1 MRETA
6 SVLLNRILARGKFR
20 HIQVLLKVAELG
32 SVQRAAEQIG
42 MAQPSVTQ
50 TLAGLESL
58 LQTTLFERHARG
70 VRPTPACLDL
80 LPVAR
85 QLMQGAAEGAE
96 IVFARQDEGASVVR
110 VVASASAMN
119 GILLNTLPALC
130 RASPAIRIQIREAEG
145 DDLLLAMTRG
155 EVDVV
160 VCRRPAVLPDG
171 WSFMP
176 VQDDRLAVICAASHR
191 LAAMRRVTWRIAW
204 RERWLLSPAGSIA
217 RQVFD
222 GLCEQAPA
230 DVSTHPVVTRS
241 HTLIRRL
248 LDEEGLLGFV
258 PWSFVRDLLDAGAIT
273 ELPLPGVPPMPGLGV
288 LARHGE
294 SRDSALRMLR
304 FLAAIPT
311 TSHRQ
316 FE

>member
-1 MRETA
+1 M
-6 SVLLNRILARGKFR
+6 
-20 HIQVLLKVAELG
+20 G
-32 SVQRAAEQIG
+32 SVQRAADQIG

-58 LQTTLFERHARG
+58 LQTRLFERHARG

-80 LPVAR
+80 LPIAR
-85 QLMQGAAEGAE
+85 QLMQGAAESAE

-119 GILLNTLPALC
+119 GILLNALPAFC

-155 EVDVV
+155 EADVV

-171 WSFMP
+171 WSFIP

-191 LAAMRRVTWRIAW
+191 LAAISRVTWRHAW

-230 DVSTHPVVTRS
+230 DVGTHPVVTRS

-248 LDEEGLLGFV
+248 LEEEGLLGFV
-258 PWSFVRDLLDAGAIT
+258 PWSFVRDLLDAGAIV

-288 LARHGE
+288 LARQGDL
-294 SRDSALRMLR
+294 RDSSLRMHR
-304 FLAAIPT
+304 FLADISNHQP
-311 TSHRQ
+311 
-316 FE
+316 